1 MAGNIRIIEPT
12 ENYQKVSK
20 GIIFNRDID
29 ALTLGI
35 YVKVLCLGKEW
46 ELNIQGLAKA
56 LNLSEA
62 KIKTAFSLLERAGYV
77 KRIHIKDE
85 SNGRFLGFDYHIGAV
100 PFPEEERTD
109 LVATHGRNEPNT
121 TKTQRM
127 ENPTAGKSNGWKSQ
141 PMENR
146 EDIYRDNIK
155 DRDNIKKRDKKE
167 FVPPTP
173 KEVEDFARE
182 KGFVDPIGFSKYFIE
197 FYTESDWH
205 LANGNKMKIW
215 RQAVITWARD
225 SKDRYFSR
233 RQTTLPPTPSPAAE
247 LRGPRPRH
255 DAHLDV
261 DFSQFYKD

>member
-46 ELNIQGLAKA
+46 ELNIQGLVKA

-121 TKTQRM
+121 PKTQRL
-127 ENPTAGKSNGWKSQ
+127 ENPAVGKSSGWKPQ
-141 PMENR
+141 PLENR
-146 EDIYRDNIK
+146 EDIYRDNIQ
-155 DRDNIKKRDKKE
+155 DRDNKKNKDNI
-167 FVPPTP
+167 FIPPTP
-173 KEVEDFARE
+173 QEVAEYARSR
-182 KGFVDPIGFSKYFIE
+182 GFVDPEGFANNFVAYYSEGEKP
-197 FYTESDWH
+197 WH
-205 LANGNKMKIW
+205 LSNGKPMKDW
-215 RQAVITWARD
+215 KRAVITWE
-225 SKDRYFSR
+225 SNNKDRYFSHQS
-233 RQTTLPPTPSPAAE
+233 RQASTQPS
-247 LRGPRPRH
+247 RKMKSFN
-255 DAHLDV
+255 LD
-261 DFSQFYKD
+261 DLK

>member
-121 TKTQRM
+121 PKTQRL
-127 ENPTAGKSNGWKSQ
+127 ENPAVGKSSGWKPQ
-141 PMENR
+141 PLENR
-146 EDIYRDNIK
+146 EDIYRDNIQ
-155 DRDNIKKRDKKE
+155 DRDNKKNKDNILI
-167 FVPPTP
+167 PPTP
-173 KEVEDFARE
+173 QEVSEYARSR
-182 KGFVDPIGFSKYFIE
+182 GFVDPEGFANNFVAYYSEGEKP
-197 FYTESDWH
+197 WH
-205 LANGNKMKIW
+205 LSNGKPMKDW
-215 RQAVITWARD
+215 KRAVITWE
-225 SKDRYFSR
+225 SNNKDRYFSHQS
-233 RQTTLPPTPSPAAE
+233 RQASTQPS
-247 LRGPRPRH
+247 RKMKSFN
-255 DAHLDV
+255 LD
-261 DFSQFYKD
+261 DLK

>member
-121 TKTQRM
+121 PKTQRL
-127 ENPTAGKSNGWKSQ
+127 ENPTDGKSSGWKSQ

-155 DRDNIKKRDKKE
+155 DRDNKKNKDDNT
-167 FVPPTP
+167 FIPPTP
-173 KEVEDFARE
+173 QEVGEYAASLGFRSPEGFGYFYVGHYANTNWTKKNGQPVKNWKNNVRE
-182 KGFVDPIGFSKYFIE
+182 V
-197 FYTESDWH
+197 WMQ
-205 LANGNKMKIW
+205 NNKDK
-215 RQAVITWARD
+215 
-225 SKDRYFSR
+225 
-233 RQTTLPPTPSPAAE
+233 
-247 LRGPRPRH
+247 
-255 DAHLDV
+255 
-261 DFSQFYKD
+261 DFSAYIPVNIPVNAKPRNTHFSGL

>member
-121 TKTQRM
+121 PKTQRL
-127 ENPTAGKSNGWKSQ
+127 ENPAVGNPNRWETGRIYIEIIYKIEIIRKTKIIYLSPLPPRKSQ
-141 PMENR
+141 NMPGAVDSWTR
-146 EDIYRDNIK
+146 K
-155 DRDNIKKRDKKE
+155 DL
-167 FVPPTP
+167 
-173 KEVEDFARE
+173 
-182 KGFVDPIGFSKYFIE
+182 PITS
-197 FYTESDWH
+197 
-205 LANGNKMKIW
+205 
-215 RQAVITWARD
+215 
-225 SKDRYFSR
+225 
-233 RQTTLPPTPSPAAE
+233 
-247 LRGPRPRH
+247 
-255 DAHLDV
+255 
-261 DFSQFYKD
+261 

>member
-46 ELNIQGLAKA
+46 ELNIQGLSKA
-56 LNLSEA
+56 LNISEA

-121 TKTQRM
+121 PKTQRL
-127 ENPTAGKSNGWKSQ
+127 ENPAVGKSSGWKPQ
-141 PMENR
+141 PLENR
-146 EDIYRDNIK
+146 EDIYRDNIQ
-155 DRDNIKKRDKKE
+155 DRDNKKNKDNT
-167 FVPPTP
+167 FIPPTP
-173 KEVEDFARE
+173 QEIAEYARSR
-182 KGFVDPIGFSKYFIE
+182 GFVDPEGFANNFVAYYSEGEKP
-197 FYTESDWH
+197 WH
-205 LANGNKMKIW
+205 LSNGKPMKDW
-215 RQAVITWARD
+215 KRAVITWE
-225 SKDRYFSR
+225 SNNKDRYFSHQS
-233 RQTTLPPTPSPAAE
+233 RQASTQPS
-247 LRGPRPRH
+247 RKMKSFN
-255 DAHLDV
+255 LD
-261 DFSQFYKD
+261 DLK

>member
-121 TKTQRM
+121 PKTQRL
-127 ENPTAGKSNGWKSQ
+127 ENPAVGKSSGWKPQ
-141 PMENR
+141 PLENR
-146 EDIYRDNIK
+146 EDIYRDNIQ
-155 DRDNIKKRDKKE
+155 DRDNKKNKDNI
-167 FVPPTP
+167 FIPPTP
-173 KEVEDFARE
+173 QEVAEYARSR
-182 KGFVDPIGFSKYFIE
+182 GFVDPEGFANNFVAYYSEGEKP
-197 FYTESDWH
+197 WH
-205 LANGNKMKIW
+205 LSNGKPMKDW
-215 RQAVITWARD
+215 KRAVITWE
-225 SKDRYFSR
+225 SNNKDRYFSHQS
-233 RQTTLPPTPSPAAE
+233 RQASTQPS
-247 LRGPRPRH
+247 RKMKSFN
-255 DAHLDV
+255 LD
-261 DFSQFYKD
+261 DLK

>member
-121 TKTQRM
+121 PKTQRL
-127 ENPTAGKSNGWKSQ
+127 ENPAVGKSSGWKPQ
-141 PMENR
+141 PLENR
-146 EDIYRDNIK
+146 EDIYRDNIQ
-155 DRDNIKKRDKKE
+155 DRDNKKNKDNI
-167 FVPPTP
+167 FIPPTP
-173 KEVEDFARE
+173 QGIAEYARSR
-182 KGFVDPIGFSKYFIE
+182 GFVDPEGFANNFVAYYSEGEKP
-197 FYTESDWH
+197 WH
-205 LANGNKMKIW
+205 LSNGKPMKDW
-215 RQAVITWARD
+215 KRAVITWE
-225 SKDRYFSR
+225 SNNKDRYFSHQS
-233 RQTTLPPTPSPAAE
+233 RQASTQPS
-247 LRGPRPRH
+247 RKMKSFN
-255 DAHLDV
+255 LD
-261 DFSQFYKD
+261 DLK